1 MVPAPAMQ
9 PLAQIVTF
17 PVLDAPALLSDA
29 ASIGCPLQPDDLA
42 HPQPARI
49 LVLYEWWMARLLT
62 LQAEDI
68 KRAAEAQ
75 LDQLEH
81 PVRRS
86 TTAQDAPRR
95 VALERS
101 YRLHGAD

>member
-49 LVLYEWWMARLLT
+49 LALYEWWMARLLT